1 MLHLLSSCVCINV
14 TVREKEELKIQ
25 IPEDDDIH
33 GEKKKKLIENVRT
46 ERKVKVTGKGFLTF
60 QVAGG

>member
-1 MLHLLSSCVCINV
+1 MYINV
-14 TVREKEELKIQ
+14 TVREREELKIQ
-25 IPEDDDIH
+25 IPEDDVIH
-33 GEKKKKLIENVRT
+33 GEKKKLIENVRT

>member
-1 MLHLLSSCVCINV
+1 MCVYKCDSE
-14 TVREKEELKIQ
+14 REREELKIQ
-25 IPEDDDIH
+25 IPEDDVIH
-33 GEKKKKLIENVRT
+33 GEKKKLIENVRT